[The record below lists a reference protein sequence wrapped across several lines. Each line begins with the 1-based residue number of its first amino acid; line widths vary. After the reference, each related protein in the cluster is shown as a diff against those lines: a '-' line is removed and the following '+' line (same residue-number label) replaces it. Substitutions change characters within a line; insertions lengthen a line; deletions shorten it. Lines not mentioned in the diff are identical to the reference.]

1 MKGAAAILVYSAT
14 LILAVVGLIEAAII
28 VAFYNGFS
36 PALAVGAVALAV
48 AAVYAAFKLSGGSQ

>member
-48 AAVYAAFKLSGGSQ
+48 AAVYAAFR

>member
-1 MKGAAAILVYSAT
+1 MAKVATILYATT

>member
-1 MKGAAAILVYSAT
+1 MAKVATILYATT

-48 AAVYAAFKLSGGSQ
+48 AAVYAAFKL